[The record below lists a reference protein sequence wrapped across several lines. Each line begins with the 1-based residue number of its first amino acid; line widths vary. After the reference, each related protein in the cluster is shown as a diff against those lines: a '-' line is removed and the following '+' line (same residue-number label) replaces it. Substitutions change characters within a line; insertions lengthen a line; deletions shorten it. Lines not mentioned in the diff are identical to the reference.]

1 MLFQISAKIQ
11 PFLYVNHLEPVRSRN
26 IFFKKFEILPMSVII
41 TPDEIYNNYVE
52 INEDTL
58 LNINVYNNLFQKA
71 ML

>member
-1 MLFQISAKIQ
+1 
-11 PFLYVNHLEPVRSRN
+11 
-26 IFFKKFEILPMSVII
+26 MSVII